1 VFQLNDLSLFHKYY
15 IDEIYDYL
23 IVKPT
28 RATGA
33 FMEKKVERD
42 GIDMAVDQV
51 GTQVREASQIIS
63 LWQSGKVR
71 GYAFNMIVGVVI
83 ILMFVVFQ

>member
-1 VFQLNDLSLFHKYY
+1 
-15 IDEIYDYL
+15 
-23 IVKPT
+23 
-28 RATGA
+28 
-33 FMEKKVERD
+33 MEEKVERD

-51 GTQVREASQIIS
+51 GTQVREVSRVIS

-71 GYAFNMIVGVVI
+71 TYAFNMIVGVVI